1 MCAKEQVIKIFASFS
16 TRERELYGLERLPN
30 LTISDPA
37 TYLRLGRTKL
47 VGILE
52 LVAFDEET
60 GSIDT
65 VAAALVTAAEKEM
78 A

>member
-1 MCAKEQVIKIFASFS
+1 
-16 TRERELYGLERLPN
+16 
-30 LTISDPA
+30 
-37 TYLRLGRTKL
+37 LRLGRTKL